1 MAAVSVQATDLLL
14 VLQGLR
20 RISPHLAGLTDAERA
35 AADRLRSAADAAA
48 ASPGD
53 G

>member
-1 MAAVSVQATDLLL
+1 MITVTVQATDLLL
-14 VLQGLR
+14 VLR
-20 RISPHLAGLTDAERA
+20 RLPMGLTDVEQA
-35 AADRLRSAADAAA
+35 AADRLRSAANAAA